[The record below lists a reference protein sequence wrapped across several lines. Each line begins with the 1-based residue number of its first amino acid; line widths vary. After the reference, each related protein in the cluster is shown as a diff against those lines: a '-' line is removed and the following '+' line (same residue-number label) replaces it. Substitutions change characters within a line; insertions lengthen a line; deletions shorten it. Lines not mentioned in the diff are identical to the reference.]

1 MTAPRRARLR
11 RGLAAAAAVGA
22 VGALGL
28 TASGGCSDPLVV
40 APIIDAP
47 RAGSPAD
54 PYPSLDVI
62 ELALGLDGGPI
73 LAVKEVR
80 RGEAL
85 ELPEVPYGENLV
97 LHMTGRIGG
106 SEVAYGRTCPFA
118 IRAGESA
125 PAPHLYFSRTVK
137 WADQWGDDAT
147 APSEPARRGG
157 VAATARDG
165 SALFLGGD
173 AGGAAL
179 TAVDRFDPTTGA
191 FAAIG
196 EVAARRQVQLGT
208 LGGAR
213 VLVAGG
219 VDVASGQLAP
229 YLELIEAEAT
239 PERRV
244 ERVPAAALALTGH
257 AAATL
262 TDGRVI
268 VLGGRDA
275 VALRGGAVE
284 IAGEGAGVS
293 VRTLPASMI
302 TPRRDHAATRLS
314 DALGAPV
321 LLTGGRDA
329 AGLPI
334 AAPELYRPLTDS
346 FAAAAELPAR
356 MIAPRH
362 GHQTAR
368 LADDSVLIVGGL
380 DGAGAPVTALELFS
394 LERGF
399 VAVGQL
405 PADAGVTGQ
414 SITAL
419 PDRRLLITG
428 GVGASGAA
436 VASAFIAR
444 VDPVDGSID
453 LIATD
458 SLAVPR
464 AGHQASLLCDGTVL
478 IVGGTDAPSPAE
490 RYNPP
495 SLGRR

>member
-1 MTAPRRARLR
+1 VVSARHLSR
-11 RGLAAAAAVGA
+11 LAGPAAAALVAA
-22 VGALGL
+22 
-28 TASGGCSDPLVV
+28 GCSDPLVV
-40 APIIDAP
+40 APVIDAP
-47 RAGSPAD
+47 RPGSPAD
-54 PYPSLDVI
+54 PYPSLDVL
-62 ELALGLDGGPI
+62 ELALGLEGGPI
-73 LAVKEVR
+73 LATVQVR

-85 ELPEVPYGENLV
+85 ELPDVPYGENLV

-118 IRAGESA
+118 IRAGQTP

-137 WADQWGDDAT
+137 WADAAT
-147 APSEPARRGG
+147 PSQAVRRGG
-157 VAATARDG
+157 QAAAAPDG

-173 AGGAAL
+173 DSEGAPISAI
-179 TAVDRFDPTTGA
+179 DRFDPTTGA
-191 FAAIG
+191 FAVLG
-196 EVAARRQVQLGT
+196 DVAARRQTQQGT
-208 LGGAR
+208 LASDR
-213 VLVAGG
+213 LLVAGG

-229 YLELIEAEAT
+229 YLELIEVDAT
-239 PERRV
+239 PGRRV

-262 TDGRVI
+262 TDGRV
-268 VLGGRDA
+268 VVFGGRDA
-275 VALRGGAVE
+275 TALRGGAVE
-284 IAGEGAGVS
+284 INSDGAGVS
-293 VRTLPASMI
+293 VRTLPAVMG

-314 DALGAPV
+314 EALGAPV

-346 FAAAAELPAR
+346 FALAAELPAR
-356 MIAPRH
+356 MVVPRH

-368 LADDSVLIVGGL
+368 LADDSVLIVGGQ
-380 DGAGAPVTALELFS
+380 GAAGVPVTTLELFS

-405 PADAGVTGQ
+405 PVDAGITGQ
-414 SITAL
+414 TITVL
-419 PDRRLLITG
+419 PDRRLLLTG
-428 GVGASGAA
+428 GLGVNGAP

-478 IVGGTDAPSPAE
+478 IVGGTAEPAPAE

-495 SLGRR
+495 SIGRR

>member
-1 MTAPRRARLR
+1 MVSARHLSR
-11 RGLAAAAAVGA
+11 LAGPAAAALVAA
-22 VGALGL
+22 
-28 TASGGCSDPLVV
+28 GCSDPLVV
-40 APIIDAP
+40 APVIDAP

-54 PYPSLDVI
+54 PYPSLDVL
-62 ELALGLDGGPI
+62 ELALGLEGGPI
-73 LAVKEVR
+73 LATVQVR

-85 ELPEVPYGENLV
+85 ELPDVPYGENLV

-118 IRAGESA
+118 IRAGQTP

-137 WADQWGDDAT
+137 WADAAT
-147 APSEPARRGG
+147 PSQAVRRGG
-157 VAATARDG
+157 QAAAAPDG

-173 AGGAAL
+173 DSGGAPISAI
-179 TAVDRFDPTTGA
+179 DRFDPTTGA
-191 FAAIG
+191 FAVLG
-196 EVAARRQVQLGT
+196 DVAARRQTQQGT
-208 LGGAR
+208 LAGDR
-213 VLVAGG
+213 LLVAGG

-229 YLELIEAEAT
+229 YLELIEVDAT
-239 PERRV
+239 PGRRV

-262 TDGRVI
+262 TDGRV
-268 VLGGRDA
+268 VVFGGRDA
-275 VALRGGAVE
+275 TALRGGAVE
-284 IAGEGAGVS
+284 INSDGAGVS
-293 VRTLPASMI
+293 VRTLPAVMS

-314 DALGAPV
+314 EALGAPV

-346 FAAAAELPAR
+346 FALAAELPAR
-356 MIAPRH
+356 MVVPRH

-368 LADDSVLIVGGL
+368 LADDSVLIVGGQ
-380 DGAGAPVTALELFS
+380 GAAGVPVTTLELFS

-405 PADAGVTGQ
+405 PADAGITGQ
-414 SITAL
+414 TITVL
-419 PDRRLLITG
+419 PDRRLLLTG
-428 GVGASGAA
+428 GLGANGAP

-478 IVGGTDAPSPAE
+478 IVGGTAEPAPAE

-495 SLGRR
+495 SIGRR